1 MSDLMRQEQL
11 ERRLRAELEEAE
23 RQKRAATTEELAEAR
38 QRYRQALRAFSRLV
52 VDGVLP

>member
-11 ERRLRAELEEAE
+11 ERRLRAELEESE
-23 RQKRAATTEELAEAR
+23 RQLREATLEELAGAR
-38 QRYRQALRAFSRLV
+38 HRYRQALGAFSRLV